1 MAQPANQHEAI
12 DLSLIKKE
20 INDVPKL
27 NGDSSNDEK
36 SLLVAM
42 FDQQYKKII
51 PPSHQADQ
59 AYSDAHDDDAMLQQ
73 LQQLVHLIPTD
84 VLQQIAHQQNLLM
97 AHNKT
102 QQQLKPDLQ
111 QQLTNQLRLNML
123 QQAQLLT
130 QQPQSLL
137 NNGQK
142 QGDIDTVVAQTHL
155 QLQQQR
161 QLLQQIQLL
170 QHRLLM
176 APGLVP
182 MANNQIS
189 GVSSTELFQLWN
201 ELQLQEAKKVKSEYI
216 NGNSKEDSRRD
227 GAFNSHSS
235 INTSSRPASS
245 FNSVLSD
252 RKASS
257 AAAAAQLHHSVSN
270 GVSSPYKNK
279 DQSLDGKA
287 VSCNGYSSQDEKT
300 SDDGCSSDLSKI
312 LYHHGICIWPGCDSP
327 CDSLGLFLKH
337 VNEEHRQDGR
347 STAQLRVQMQVVSQL
362 EIQLT
367 KEQNRLK
374 AMKEHLQSQVNYS
387 DTTNECS
394 STVPKFSTAMSG
406 KNKFQELQ
414 SIPSVSEMLSKATYP
429 TDSSAMC
436 SAASK
441 PDVST
446 SVASR
451 GFNTSFPSITLPN
464 NLHIPAPN
472 TAAAISFANMV
483 MSQALHPVTHL
494 PQTSVAPLLPNSRPR
509 LPTTRL
515 SSRGV
520 GPVRRRMSDKCS
532 LPIGAEIQRNRD
544 FYRYSDVRPP
554 FTYATLIRQAILESP
569 ERQLTLNDIYQW
581 FMSTF
586 AFFRKNLPTWKNAV
600 RHNLSLHKCFTRVEN
615 VKGAVWTVD
624 DAAFQR
630 QHSLKL
636 TGTANDLESIKVENL
651 QMPDSHSLTSSI
663 MAAFGD
669 NRQALTPSGSGL
681 GSGDVGLTKSGP
693 DDWFSAEDLSVG
705 NGGRA
710 SDNST
715 APDDLIDDSQ
725 DQYTNEGYSDEA
737 VDDIYMNN
745 EPEDWEQSEKEEEN
759 GESIV
764 DAATTALL
772 SPDMKMSIQDVSNL
786 VDGSFDD
793 REMVAHER
801 NSVTF
806 SDETV

>member
-1 MAQPANQHEAI
+1 MHTMMMAQPANQHEAI

-20 INDVPKL
+20 INDVPRL
-27 NGDSSNDEK
+27 NGDTSNDEK
-36 SLLVAM
+36 ALLAAM

-51 PPSHQADQ
+51 PSGHQMDQ
-59 AYSDAHDDDAMLQQ
+59 AYLSTNSDSHDDDVMLQQ
-73 LQQLVHLIPTD
+73 LQQLVHLIPAD

-97 AHNKT
+97 AHNKS
-102 QQQLKPDLQ
+102 QQLKPDLQ

-123 QQAQLLT
+123 QQAQLLA

-189 GVSSTELFQLWN
+189 GMSSTEIFQLWN
-201 ELQLQEAKKVKSEYI
+201 ELQLQEANKVKAEYI
-216 NGNSKEDSRRD
+216 NGNGKDNDSRRD
-227 GAFNSHSS
+227 GAFNSHNT
-235 INTSSRPASS
+235 NTSTRPTSS
-245 FNSVLSD
+245 FNSVLCD
-252 RKASS
+252 RKTSS
-257 AAAAAQLHHSVSN
+257 AAAQLHHSVSN
-270 GVSSPYKNK
+270 GVSSLYKNK

-287 VSCNGYSSQDEKT
+287 ASCNGYSSQDEKA

-312 LYHHGICIWPGCDSP
+312 LYHHGICIWPGCDLP
-327 CDSLGLFLKH
+327 CDSLSLFFKH

-374 AMKEHLQSQVNYS
+374 AMKEHLQSQVNSS
-387 DTTNECS
+387 DTNNECS
-394 STVPKFSTAMSG
+394 STVPKFSTTMSG

-441 PDVST
+441 TDVST
-446 SVASR
+446 SVAPR
-451 GFNTSFPSITLPN
+451 GLNTSFPSITPPN

-494 PQTSVAPLLPNSRPR
+494 SQTPVAPLMPSSRPR
-509 LPTTRL
+509 LPATRL
-515 SSRGV
+515 SGPRGV

-636 TGTANDLESIKVENL
+636 TGTATELDGIKVENL

-681 GSGDVGLTKSGP
+681 GIGDVGLTKSGQE
-693 DDWFSAEDLSVG
+693 DWFSAEDLSVG

-715 APDDLIDDSQ
+715 APDDLVDDSQ
-725 DQYTNEGYSDEA
+725 DQYANEGYSDEA

-745 EPEDWEQSEKEEEN
+745 EREDWERTEKEEEN
-759 GESIV
+759 ADSIA
-764 DAATTALL
+764 DAALM
-772 SPDMKMSIQDVSNL
+772 SPDMKMSVQEDSNF

-793 REMVAHER
+793 HEMVARER
-801 NSVTF
+801 NSV
-806 SDETV
+806 